1 LKQKKYVK
9 RKLLMSTEKKIQI
22 VEDEAVTA
30 MLFEK
35 VFTKRG
41 YSVGEIASTGED
53 AVELARRDT
62 PQVILMDIRLIGD
75 MDGIDAAREI
85 RTFSSCL
92 IIFVTG
98 YSEDSIRDHALALPN
113 TRYFVKPVDCKE
125 LVSTI
130 EPVFGSG

>member
-1 LKQKKYVK
+1 MMGNKKKV
-9 RKLLMSTEKKIQI
+9 QI

-35 VFTKRG
+35 VLTRYGF
-41 YSVGEIASTGED
+41 SVGEIASTGED
-53 AVELARRDT
+53 AVAAARRDN
-62 PQVILMDIRLIGD
+62 PQSILMDIRLIGD

-98 YSEDSIRDHALALPN
+98 YSDDLIRDRALAISN
-113 TRYFVKPVDCKE
+113 TRFFIKPVDFKE
-125 LVSTI
+125 LASTI
-130 EPVFGSG
+130 EEAVGSE

>member
-1 LKQKKYVK
+1 VNLIKEEF
-9 RKLLMSTEKKIQI
+9 LMSARKKVQI

-35 VFTKRG
+35 VLTRYG

-53 AVELARRDT
+53 AVAFARRDA

-75 MDGIDAAREI
+75 MDGIDAALEI
-85 RTFSSCL
+85 RTFSTCL

-98 YSEDSIRDHALALPN
+98 YSDDLIRDRALAIPN
-113 TRYFVKPVDCKE
+113 TRFFIKPVDFKE
-125 LVSTI
+125 LVAAI
-130 EPVFGSG
+130 G